1 MEKNFGSGLKTQ
13 FGVKEVFD
21 IVSKII
27 FAAIFF
33 AIVFLALSGRY
44 ALVSTSDV
52 TILYRID
59 RLTGAVEVCRVGQG
73 CRSIKGLP

>member
-1 MEKNFGSGLKTQ
+1 M
-13 FGVKEVFD
+13 FD

-73 CRSIKGLP
+73 CSPIKGLP

>member
-1 MEKNFGSGLKTQ
+1 MI
-13 FGVKEVFD
+13 D
-21 IVSKII
+21 IVTKII

-52 TILYRID
+52 TILYRMD
-59 RLTGAVEVCRVGQG
+59 RLTGTIEVCRVGQG
-73 CRSIKGLP
+73 CSPIKSLP